1 MDGGIGVD
9 TVKKKKILKDAR
21 NMFISHIF
29 STGSS

>member
-9 TVKKKKILKDAR
+9 TVKKKKILQEPR
-21 NMFISHIF
+21 NLFFCYIF